1 MNSASREG
9 FLPDADKI
17 NIDINGERLL
27 EGGRLSP
34 PLLVVASEH
43 LVREWDLLV
52 IAGGQQTDLSIS
64 FNMCNFKVGM

>member
-52 IAGGQQTDLSIS
+52 VTSRKQSDLGTSA
-64 FNMCNFKVGM
+64 K

>member
-1 MNSASREG
+1 MNSASREA

-17 NIDINGERLL
+17 NIDINGERLF
-27 EGGRLSP
+27 EGRRLSP

-52 IAGGQQTDLSIS
+52 VTSRKQSDLGTSA
-64 FNMCNFKVGM
+64 K